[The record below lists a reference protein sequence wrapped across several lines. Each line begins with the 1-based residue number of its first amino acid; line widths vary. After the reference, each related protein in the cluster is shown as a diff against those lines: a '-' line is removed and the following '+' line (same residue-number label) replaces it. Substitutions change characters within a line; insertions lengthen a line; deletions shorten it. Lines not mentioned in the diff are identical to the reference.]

1 MVLESQAGQPLTT
14 AATSPVSPLGAVLSQ
29 LATMPREQILE
40 FLQKLTA
47 SASPAR
53 RPTGA
58 PRFHLIEIPQ
68 RLRRPGGGP

>member
-1 MVLESQAGQPLTT
+1 MLT
-14 AATSPVSPLGAVLSQ
+14 Q

-47 SASPAR
+47 AAPVR
-53 RPTGA
+53 HPTAA

-68 RLRRPGGGP
+68 ARPSRDA